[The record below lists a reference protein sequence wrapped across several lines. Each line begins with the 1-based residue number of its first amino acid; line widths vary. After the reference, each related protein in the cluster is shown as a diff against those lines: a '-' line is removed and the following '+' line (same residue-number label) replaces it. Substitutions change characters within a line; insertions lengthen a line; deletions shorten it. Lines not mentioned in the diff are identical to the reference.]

1 VDNERLTELLRA
13 VSFSADLPDEA
24 LRKLAGISHAHI
36 FPAGSI
42 LFEERTQ
49 NKNLYLIWSGRVA
62 LDMNVPGHG
71 NVRVLSLGPG
81 DMVAWSA
88 VLDQGEMTAS
98 AVATEDTEV
107 VALPADKLLA
117 QCQADPQLGYEIML
131 RIARQLARR
140 LLATRVHFLELIA
153 QQPVPSTSG
162 RDGDAVQPST
172 VLLAGGSTQ
181 KSR

>member
-1 VDNERLTELLRA
+1 MESKRLTELLRA
-13 VSFSADLPDEA
+13 VSFSADLPDEM

-36 FPAGSI
+36 FPAGRI
-42 LFEERTQ
+42 LFEERSQ
-49 NKNLYLIWSGRVA
+49 NKDLDLIWSGRVA
-62 LDMNVPGHG
+62 LDMQVPGHG
-71 NVRVLSLGPG
+71 NERVLSLGPG
-81 DMVAWSA
+81 DLVAWSA

-140 LLATRVHFLELIA
+140 LLATRVHFLQLIA
-153 QQPVPSTSG
+153 EGSIPSASCCGGDVEQTS
-162 RDGDAVQPST
+162 ANLAAAHST
-172 VLLAGGSTQ
+172 H
-181 KSR
+181 KPK